1 MRDVPSAWMT
11 VCRGNDTLFLTEALF
26 VSSCDPQKIEK
37 SIIQNTS
44 CLPSVASSSINMAPV
59 LSKPSDT
66 AKKFI
71 VRANVKEGRV
81 IGIRISSDEMKA
93 ALHKASISYQAM
105 VNKNLKEAEVNR
117 VANAIIQAALDGE
130 VSARRGNGR
139 DTADKAFYKG
149 DGSIDGP
156 GGLFFRNGVFTCS
169 EKMYDRARDMVA
181 KTIGVKL
188 SELKEEGSVKEEV
201 PGVIHAPEKLKAL
214 ALANNADTVCAISVG
229 SAEETKTAQGSFK
242 DIGIKEK
249 ACLFDLFFGAH
260 TKGK

>member
-1 MRDVPSAWMT
+1 VETRWIT
-11 VCRGNDTLFLTEALF
+11 TLFLIKAPF
-26 VSSCDPQKIEK
+26 VSSCDPHKIEK
-37 SIIQNTS
+37 SIIQNTL
-44 CLPSVASSSINMAPV
+44 CLPSVASSSINMAPA
-59 LSKPSDT
+59 LSKPSDI

-81 IGIRISSDEMKA
+81 IGIKISSDEMKA
-93 ALHKASISYQAM
+93 ALRKASVLYQAM

-130 VSARRGNGR
+130 VSAHTTIPIVGRGNGC
-139 DTADKAFYKG
+139 DTADKDFYKG

-156 GGLFFRNGVFTCS
+156 GGLFFRDGVFTCS

-188 SELKEEGSVKEEV
+188 SELKDEGSVKEEV
-201 PGVIHAPEKLKAL
+201 PGVIHAPEKSKAS
-214 ALANNADTVCAISVG
+214 ASANNADTFGAISVG
-229 SAEETKTAQGSFK
+229 SAEETEAAHGSFK

-249 ACLFDLFFGAH
+249 ARLFDLFFDAH

>member
-1 MRDVPSAWMT
+1 
-11 VCRGNDTLFLTEALF
+11 
-26 VSSCDPQKIEK
+26 
-37 SIIQNTS
+37 
-44 CLPSVASSSINMAPV
+44 MAPA

-81 IGIRISSDEMKA
+81 IGIKISSDDMKN
-93 ALHKASISYQAM
+93 ALRKEASVSYQGM

-130 VSARRGNGR
+130 VSARTAIPIVGRGNGRR

-156 GGLFFRNGVFTCS
+156 GGIFFRDSVFTCS
-169 EKMYDRARDMVA
+169 ERMYNRARDMVA

-188 SELKEEGSVKEEV
+188 SELKEESSAKEEV
-201 PGVIHAPEKLKAL
+201 PGVIHAPKKLKAS
-214 ALANNADTVCAISVG
+214 ASANNADTVSAISVG
-229 SAEETKTAQGSFK
+229 SAEETEAMQGSFK
-242 DIGIKEK
+242 DIRMKEK
-249 ACLFDLFFGAH
+249 ARLFDLFFDAH